1 MKVNRLRDIMK
12 YITKYITRDIV
23 IVTAILLFVSI
34 VFLVFTRKV
43 IENADNNGTNQS
55 SIQPKSSN
63 KKPNPDQNS
72 NKPDTGLSKE
82 SKKHMDNAS
91 GKGKTVVTGL
101 NSHLNN
107 QLPV

>member
-1 MKVNRLRDIMK
+1 MKVNSVRDIMK

-43 IENADNNGTNQS
+43 IENADNADNADNVVNNETNQS
-55 SIQPKSSN
+55 SN
-63 KKPNPDQNS
+63 KNPNPDP
-72 NKPDTGLSKE
+72 KLDTPLNQAA
-82 SKKHMDNAS
+82 KKHMANATYIGNS
-91 GKGKTVVTGL
+91 LMTGL

-107 QLPV
+107 KL